1 MATLANEY
9 LCVLFFPHGLSILI
23 TRYVPKERRERKR
36 ERRERERERLSF
48 YNLVSEVA

>member
-36 ERRERERERLSF
+36 ERREREIERDSVF
-48 YNLVSEVA
+48 TI